1 MNTSKVKIAQTVPLF
16 AVADMKKSVAFYV
29 DGLGFE
35 LQEKWEK
42 DDELQWCWVQH
53 DDSALMLQK
62 SQGEAREGGGLTLY
76 FICED
81 ARIQRTRGS
90 SRRTLRGLD
99 VFYAG
104 ISFVKMHL
112 KAAHLPR
119 HRSKNAVGIQVGEP
133 FVGQQHG
140 RRIFKVFQ
148 RSRWLP
154 LVI

>member
-16 AVADMKKSVAFYV
+16 AVADVEKSVAFYV

-62 SQGEAREGGGLTLY
+62 SQGEVSANPGGGLTLY

-81 ARIQRTRGS
+81 A
-90 SRRTLRGLD
+90 
-99 VFYAG
+99 
-104 ISFVKMHL
+104 
-112 KAAHLPR
+112 KAAHR
-119 HRSKNAVGIQVGEP
+119 EFKERGVQVGEP
-133 FVGQQHG
+133 FVGNNMDVFY
-140 RRIFKVFQ
+140 FKDPDGYRLSFE
-148 RSRWLP
+148 SP
-154 LVI
+154 IEK